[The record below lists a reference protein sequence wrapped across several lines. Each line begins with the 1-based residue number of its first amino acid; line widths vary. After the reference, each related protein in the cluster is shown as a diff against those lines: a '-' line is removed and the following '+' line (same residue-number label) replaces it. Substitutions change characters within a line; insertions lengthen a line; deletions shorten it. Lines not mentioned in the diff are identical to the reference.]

1 MNADIRPGTAADHP
15 ALLAIWLEAVRAT
28 HAFLNETDVQN
39 LLPVVRD
46 EALPHL
52 ELWVLCDGQGAPA
65 GFMGMAGASVEALFI
80 APRWF
85 RRGGGRQL
93 LAHARGLHGAFS
105 VDVNEQNPE
114 ALAFYRANGF
124 QIVGRSPLDSGGRP
138 FPLIHLRERQATV
151 RRFRIGDEPE
161 LHAVHHAAIHCIAAR
176 HYTSEQLNAWSPAN
190 HDVLAWARKMQDIH
204 PYVAEVGG
212 SIAGYADVQPS
223 GYIDHFFVSPDFAR
237 QGIGS
242 LLMQQ
247 IHEEAAR
254 QGIDEL
260 TSNVSLTAQPFFAH
274 SGFEIA
280 EQRFPVRAGVTI
292 PNALMR
298 KTLRPSLSA

>member
-28 HAFLNETDVQN
+28 HTFLSEADVQS

-46 EALPHL
+46 KALPHL
-52 ELWVLCDGQGAPA
+52 QLWVLCDGQGAPA
-65 GFMGMAGASVEALFI
+65 GFMGMSGAFVEALFI

-85 RRGGGRQL
+85 RQGGGRQL
-93 LAHARGLHGAFS
+93 LAHARGLHGALS

-124 QIVGRSPLDSGGRP
+124 QIVGRSPLDGEGRP
-138 FPLIHLRERQATV
+138 FPLVHLRERHATV
-151 RRFRIGDEPE
+151 RRFRAGDEAA
-161 LHAVHHAAIHCIAAR
+161 LHAVHHGAIHRTASR
-176 HYTSEQLNAWSPAN
+176 DYTPEQLNAWSPAD
-190 HDVLAWARKMQDIH
+190 HDARAWARRMQDIR
-204 PYVAEVGG
+204 PFVAEVDGA
-212 SIAGYADVQPS
+212 IAGYADMQPS

-237 QGIGS
+237 QGVGS
-242 LLMQQ
+242 LLMRQ

-260 TSNVSLTAQPFFAH
+260 TSDVSLTAQPFFARN
-274 SGFEIA
+274 GFEIA

-298 KTLRPSLSA
+298 KTIRPSLPA

>member
-1 MNADIRPGTAADHP
+1 MNAHIRPGTTADHP

-28 HAFLNETDVQN
+28 HTFLNEADVQG

-52 ELWVLCDGQGAPA
+52 ALWVLCDDQGAPA
-65 GFMGMAGASVEALFI
+65 GFMGLAGASVEALFI

-93 LAHARGLHGAFS
+93 LAHARGLHGALS

-124 QIVGRSPLDSGGRP
+124 QIVGRSPLDGGGRP
-138 FPLIHLRERQATV
+138 FPLIHLRERHATV
-151 RRFRIGDEPE
+151 RRFRTGDEAA
-161 LHAVHHAAIHCIAAR
+161 LHAVHHAAIHRIASR
-176 HYTSEQLNAWSPAN
+176 DYTPEQLNAWSSSD
-190 HDVLAWARKMQDIH
+190 HDALAWARRMQDIR
-204 PYVAEVGG
+204 PFVAELAGAIV
-212 SIAGYADVQPS
+212 GYADVQPS
-223 GYIDHFFVSPDFAR
+223 GHIDHFFVSPDFAR
-237 QGIGS
+237 QGVGS

-254 QGIDEL
+254 QGIAEL
-260 TSNVSLTAQPFFAH
+260 TSDVSLTAQPFFAR

-298 KTLRPSLSA
+298 KMVRPSRSA